1 MSLPYATAPHGWR
14 FVILLHRLAA
24 LPQDSPLRIA
34 PANQSAL
41 QTARAKIFQGRS
53 FILSTHDPALA
64 RYANLA
70 QHSII
75 HTLPTRIELT
85 RSTEFD
91 LIYGTLAEDTFT
103 LIYRA
108 ANCELMKFTKA
119 FTIPFGTSRLS
130 TPQVR
135 ALKDFLTNA
144 PNVKY
149 VNITPEHLIVSR

>member
-1 MSLPYATAPHGWR
+1 MPLPYATAPHGWR

-24 LPQDSPLRIA
+24 LPHDSPLRIA

-41 QTARAKIFQGRS
+41 QTARAKIFQGRA
-53 FILSTHDPALA
+53 FILATRDPGLN
-64 RYANLA
+64 RYAPLA
-70 QHSII
+70 NQSTI

-91 LIYGTLAEDTFT
+91 LVYGSIPEDTFT

-119 FTIPFGTSRLS
+119 FTIPFGDARL
-130 TPQVR
+130 TPAQTK

-149 VNITPEHLIVSR
+149 VNITAEHLIVSR